1 MNHPRIRMSKLAL
14 GLVAALAAA
23 PAFAQST
30 SAGVGGLVTN
40 NGGSPVAG
48 AEVTITHTE
57 SGTVSRATTDASGR
71 YNARG
76 LRVGGPYTITITKP
90 GEGTKTEEGV
100 YLSLNQVNTVNAA
113 LAGDLAATTLQT
125 VQVMA
130 VAGGSEIFSSSK
142 MGAGTNLARE
152 QIEVLP
158 SINRNIQDFVRLDPR
173 ISQSDKSRG
182 ELTVGGQNPRYN
194 AIRIDGVNTSDTF
207 GLESNNFPTR
217 RQPVS
222 MDAIEAINVDI
233 SNYDTT
239 ITGATGAVIDA
250 VTKSGTNEFHGSVY
264 GTYRD
269 KDMVG
274 DNPTNNAP
282 FSGFNSEKT
291 YGATFGGPIVK
302 DKLFFFVN
310 YEKFEQDRA
319 GSAFGPVGSGATNEV
334 QITADQIAEVQ
345 QIAKDVY
352 GVDIGSFNAP
362 NSIKQEIEEYAGKI
376 DWNISDKH
384 RLSARFSKLEQ
395 VDPVLAGSGS
405 TSLGLDSRWYAVNK
419 TVETS
424 VAQLF
429 SDWTD
434 SFSTEFKVGRRT
446 YDSLSSVN
454 SKLPQIS
461 IGFGTSATDGDVA
474 ASPYLNF
481 GADEFRHGNQINTT
495 TDTAYGA
502 ATWYV
507 GDHTLKFGFDW
518 EKNDVYNLYAQ
529 NIWGAYSFSSIE
541 NFRDGKYG
549 EYRLNAP
556 VPGFGMDSVEMRY
569 NHRNTGLFVQDSWA
583 VNYNLTLLF
592 GLRADIPSL
601 DDVPVHNELVQKI
614 YGLDNRYTLDKAL
627 IQPRFGFN
635 YTFDSDR
642 QTQLRGGVGLF
653 QGAAANVWV
662 GNSYQNSGFGL
673 IGYNAFPN
681 GISKLTDAELEQIW
695 ANLPVSLDPNNPTTP
710 DPASGYRMMVNLMDK
725 NIEQPSVW
733 KANLAFDTELP
744 WHGIVASAELLLTK
758 VNNALYF
765 ERLDLGDPTY
775 TDGVDGRK
783 LYWSNLYGKAS
794 GTRGN
799 GGAVNGQTIGQIA
812 DTIPGYEDVTGWHN
826 DGVILLKNTDKGRS
840 SQFTVSLSKPLENN
854 WGWMVGYTY
863 TDATEVNPLTSSRAI
878 SNWSN
883 IAVYDSNAD
892 VAATSNY
899 EIKDRVTASLT
910 FRKAFF
916 GNYNTTVTAFYEGR
930 SGTPHSWRYLNDMNG
945 DGYSNDLLYVPSGL
959 GDVLFSGGADMEA
972 KFFDWLDRNPDLAR
986 YKGQVAERNGS
997 RNPWVNNFDVR
1008 ISQELPGFFK
1018 GHKSEI
1024 WLDIMNVGNLLNK
1037 DWGQI
1042 AYQSPYSDMR
1052 AVEFVGL
1059 DQATGKYVYNF
1070 DEGRVYTRYLTD
1082 PESRW
1087 SLQLGFRYKF

>member
-30 SAGVGGLVTN
+30 SAGVGGQVTN
-40 NGGSPVAG
+40 NGGQPVVG
-48 AEVTITHTE
+48 AEVTITHVE

-76 LRVGGPYTITITKP
+76 LRVGGPYTITITKS
-90 GEGTKTEEGV
+90 GEGTKTEDGV
-100 YLSLNQVNTVNAA
+100 YLNLNQVNTVNAA
-113 LAGDLAATTLQT
+113 LAGDLAATNLET

-130 VAGGSEIFSSSK
+130 VAGGSEIFSANK
-142 MGAGTNLARE
+142 MGTGTNLSRQ
-152 QIEVLP
+152 QIEALP

-207 GLESNNFPTR
+207 GLESNNFPTK

-264 GTYRD
+264 GVYRD
-269 KDMVG
+269 SDMVG
-274 DNPTNNAP
+274 DNPTTDAP

-291 YGATFGGPIVK
+291 YGATFGGPLVK

-319 GSAFGPVGSGATNEV
+319 GSSFGPLGSGATNEV
-334 QITADQIAEVQ
+334 KITTAQIAEVQ
-345 QIAKDVY
+345 KIAKDVY
-352 GVDIGSFNAP
+352 GVDIGSFDAP
-362 NSIKQEIEEYAGKI
+362 SSVKQEIEEYAGKI
-376 DWNISDKH
+376 DWNISDNH

-395 VDPVLAGSGS
+395 VDPNLAGSGS
-405 TSLGLDSRWYAVNK
+405 TSLGLDSRWYAVEK

-429 SDWTD
+429 SDW
-434 SFSTEFKVGRRT
+434 SENFSTEFKIGRRT
-446 YDSLSSVN
+446 YDSASSVN

-461 IGFGTSATDGDVA
+461 IGFNTSATDGDVA
-474 ASPYLNF
+474 AAPYLNF

-529 NIWGAYSFSSIE
+529 NIWGSYTFSSIE
-541 NFRDGKYG
+541 NFRNGHYG

-556 VPGFGMDSVEMRY
+556 VPGLGMDSVEMRY

-583 VNYNLTLLF
+583 VNNNLTLLF
-592 GLRADIPSL
+592 GVRADIPSL
-601 DDVPVHNELVQKI
+601 DDVPVHNQLVQAA
-614 YGLDNRYTLDKAL
+614 YGLDNRNTLDKEL

-635 YTFDSDR
+635 YTFDSER
-642 QTQLRGGVGLF
+642 QMQLRGGLGLF

-681 GISKLTDAELEQIW
+681 GIARLSQAEREQIW
-695 ANLPVSLDPNNPTTP
+695 ANLPVSLDANNPTKP
-710 DPASGYRMMVNLMDK
+710 NPAAGYQMMVNLMDK
-725 NIEQPSVW
+725 GIEQPSVW

-744 WHGIVASAELLLTK
+744 WYGIVASAELLLTK
-758 VNNALYF
+758 VNKALYF
-765 ERLDLGDPTY
+765 ERLDLGAPTY
-775 TDGVDGRK
+775 ADGVDGRK
-783 LYWSNLYGKAS
+783 LYWNNLYGKAT
-794 GTRGN
+794 GTRAN
-799 GGAVNGQTIGQIA
+799 GGRINGQTIAQIA
-812 DTIPGYEDVTGWHN
+812 DTLPGYENVTGWHN
-826 DGVILLKNTDKGRS
+826 DGVIFLKNTDKGRS
-840 SQFTVSLSKPLENN
+840 SQFTVSLSKPLEDT

-883 IAVYDSNAD
+883 IAVFDPNAD
-892 VAATSNY
+892 VASTSNY
-899 EIKDRVTASLT
+899 EIKDRITASLT

-916 GNYNTTVTAFYEGR
+916 GNYNTTISAFYEGR

-959 GDVLFSGGADMEA
+959 GDVLFSGGTNMEA

-986 YKGQVAERNGS
+986 YKGQVADRNGS

-1059 DQATGKYVYNF
+1059 DRATGKYVYNF
-1070 DEGRVYTRYLTD
+1070 DENRVYTRYLTD